1 MSLRP
6 SVALPQVD
14 QHQVSVGTSREREF
28 YNATTPANEIVARSS
43 PDPALTAFAQLGA
56 LRLDAQRVII
66 SLFGRQ
72 AQHVLTEATR
82 TLSLQDDV
90 HHNLRDELWIGRCT
104 LSYSRS
110 FCKVVM
116 NPPKDVPKA
125 SDRIFV
131 STDLLRDDTF
141 KDHSDVT
148 SLPNIRFLAS
158 SPIISPKGIVIGA
171 YTILDNKPRDPLD
184 TDILEFLVDIST
196 TVMDY
201 LDTSRSK
208 AQKHRGER
216 MMVGIG
222 SFLEGKGSLRNS
234 WLTETEVAQSPIEEN
249 SNHEGRVNQ
258 KQQDKQ
264 ISEDVAKSMAPNGTP
279 NQLPF
284 RPGNLHLPGKFGSQK
299 HGQQGKIDSKAQ
311 TKPNNAPQA
320 TSTVND
326 QPTKQPLR
334 DSLSSQLGEVFSRG
348 ANIIRESIEVE
359 AVVFFD
365 ASFRSQMAPEQ
376 NNSDSETSTIEGL
389 SSGDE
394 EALSREAARRRED
407 LIAEQADDGGK
418 DTLDPCKIIAFATSS
433 ASSVNDQLADDNRIV
448 LSESFLGGLLHRYPR
463 GKIFNYGQDGALSSD
478 DTSDGVFKK
487 FLRRPRGR
495 KYKRTQRSVLRQD
508 AETLLRLAPDSRSI
522 IFSPQWDS
530 HKGRWYSGSLTWTK
544 AKHRVFTSD
553 DELAFVLTFGHSLM
567 AEVHRLNAQFTDRAK
582 GDLLAGLSHELRSPL
597 HGIFGTAELLNDTV
611 MDALQRG
618 FVHTISSCAFTLL
631 GSINQLLEYASIN
644 DVQPNS
650 ATTPY
655 GSGNTE
661 QSSPSKDNRPGVRSR
676 SKSGNVDIESYVEL
690 DAAVEDA
697 IETVFAGY
705 AFFNSTRSPLR
716 GVAGLADLGGRPFD
730 SQGGVKVIF
739 DIDRSQSWKFSTR
752 PGAWHVILTNIFG
765 NALKFTQRGHI
776 LVSLKST
783 PTRFDKD
790 GAAKRSK
797 VTITIKDTGCGIDPE
812 YMKSGLFT
820 AFEQEDRMSIGNGLG
835 LNITHRIV
843 SSLGGDIRVNSEKDV
858 GTEVVITVILDHMS
872 ELNTP
877 EGEISQSP
885 VPPVRALVHGK
896 TVGLLGLGNT
906 TLDMALSASLG
917 KLCHDWLKM
926 DVCLVIPTQTRFAH
940 CDFYISLHEY
950 LDMGNME
957 IKSIAPGESEHFSSP
972 VIIICSSPRIV
983 HSMFAAARKR
993 GDEEVLEFI
1002 SQPCGPRKLAKAL
1015 DVCMKRQQQRLDLAR
1030 GRLEEDDIPSQSGN
1044 KDNSEERKR
1053 YSLLNVPELGVGE
1066 KLKAELTHNR
1076 PSISNHGPRNSSE
1089 RSRSRQDLDNSR
1101 NPVNAS
1107 AAPPEDQS
1115 SENQPHLQTEAGL
1128 IPPMSVLLVDDNDIN
1143 LKLLVAFM
1151 KKMKHHFL
1159 LAHNGEEALEAF
1171 KANSSSIKIILMGKF
1186 KFQSTSIFTTRYL
1199 TFSIDI
1205 SMPVMDGLEST
1216 RRIRKFE
1223 KTLKSQGR
1231 VTIVA
1236 LTGVAQ
1242 ADTQRDAIRSGM
1254 DLFLTK
1260 PVRLD
1265 GLAPIIQ
1272 DAISTTQPTGYSEKS

>member
-1 MSLRP
+1 MSLLP
-6 SVALPQVD
+6 PVALRQVD

-56 LRLDAQRVII
+56 LRLDAQRVLI

-72 AQHVLTEATR
+72 EQHVLTEATR
-82 TLSLQDDV
+82 TLSLQDDI
-90 HHNLRDELWIGRCT
+90 HHNARDKLWIGNCT
-104 LSYSRS
+104 LSYDRS
-110 FCKVVM
+110 FCKAVM

-131 STDLLRDDTF
+131 STDLLQDDTF
-141 KDHSDVT
+141 NDHSDVT
-148 SLPNIRFLAS
+148 SFPNVRFLAS

-171 YTILDNKPRDPLD
+171 YTILDNKPRDPLG

-201 LDTSRSK
+201 LDTSRTK

-234 WLTETEVAQSPIEEN
+234 WLTETEIAQSPIEGN
-249 SNHEGRVNQ
+249 GNDEGRVNQ

-264 ISEDVAKSMAPNGTP
+264 ISEDVAKSMTSNATSSH
-279 NQLPF
+279 LPF
-284 RPGNLHLPGKFGSQK
+284 RPGNLHLPAKVDSQK
-299 HGQQGKIDSKAQ
+299 GGEQGQRDSKAQ
-311 TKPNNAPQA
+311 SQPNKAPQA
-320 TSTVND
+320 KSTPND
-326 QPTKQPLR
+326 QSTKQPLR
-334 DSLSSQLGEVFSRG
+334 DSLSSQIGEVFSRG

-365 ASFRSQMAPEQ
+365 ANFRSQVAPEQ
-376 NNSDSETSTIEGL
+376 NKSDSEASTIEGL

-394 EALSREAARRRED
+394 EALSREAARRRD
-407 LIAEQADDGGK
+407 VSIAEQANDGGK
-418 DTLDPCKIIAFATSS
+418 DALDPCKVIAFATSN
-433 ASSVNDQLADDNRIV
+433 ASSVNDQLSGDNRIA
-448 LSESFLGGLLHRYPR
+448 LSESFLSGLLHRYPR
-463 GKIFNYGQDGALSSD
+463 GKIFNYGEDGALSSD
-478 DTSDGVFKK
+478 DTSDGVFKR
-487 FLRRPRGR
+487 FLQRPRGR

-618 FVHTISSCAFTLL
+618 FVHTIASCAFTLL

-644 DVQPNS
+644 DVQSYS
-650 ATTPY
+650 ATSPS
-655 GSGNTE
+655 GGGNTE
-661 QSSPSKDNRPGVRSR
+661 QRSSSKENRPGIRSR
-676 SKSGNVDIESYVEL
+676 TKSGNVDIESYVEL

-716 GVAGLADLGGRPFD
+716 GVAGLADIGGRPFD

-797 VTITIKDTGCGIDPE
+797 VSITIKDTGCGIDPE

-820 AFEQEDRMSIGNGLG
+820 AFEQEDRISIGNGLG

-885 VPPVRALVHGK
+885 VPAVRALVHGK
-896 TVGLLGLGNT
+896 TVGVLGLGNSA
-906 TLDMALSASLG
+906 LDMALSASLE

-926 DVCLVIPTQTRFAH
+926 EVFLVLPTSTRFAN

-957 IKSIAPGESEHFSSP
+957 VKSIAPGEAEQFSSP
-972 VIIICSSPRIV
+972 VIIICASPRIA
-983 HSMFAAARKR
+983 HSMFAAARNR
-993 GDEEVLEFI
+993 GDAEVLEFI
-1002 SQPCGPRKLAKAL
+1002 SQPCGPRKLAKTL

-1030 GRLEEDDIPSQSGN
+1030 GRLGKDGNPSQSGS

-1066 KLKAELTHNR
+1066 TLKAELMDSR
-1076 PSISNHGPRNSSE
+1076 PSTSNLSPRNASE
-1089 RSRSRQDLDNSR
+1089 RSRSRQNFDDSS

-1107 AAPPEDQS
+1107 AAPPEDQF
-1115 SENQPHLQTEAGL
+1115 SENQPHQAEPGL
-1128 IPPMSVLLVDDNDIN
+1128 KPPMTVLLVDDNDIN
-1143 LKLLVAFM
+1143 LKLLIAFM
-1151 KKMKHHFL
+1151 KKLKYHFL
-1159 LAHNGEEALEAF
+1159 LAQNGQEALEAF
-1171 KANSSSIKIILMGKF
+1171 KANSSSIKIILM
-1186 KFQSTSIFTTRYL
+1186 
-1199 TFSIDI
+1199 DI

-1216 RRIRKFE
+1216 RQIRKFE
-1223 KTLKSQGR
+1223 KTLKREDR

-1242 ADTQRDAIRSGM
+1242 ADTQRDATRSGM

-1265 GLAPIIQ
+1265 GLAPIIKG
-1272 DAISTTQPTGYSEKS
+1272 AISTIQPTSQSEKA